1 MLIPVYQNIEEKV
14 LLKIFFPA
22 SLGIGRYLT
31 IKITRKMPDILFMF
45 NRAATPFSD
54 YPPSYSSTW
63 TSRAYSPLHGGSGS
77 SSAYS
82 GPETRTRTASGKN
95 KNIQVP
101 VKYV

>member
-1 MLIPVYQNIEEKV
+1 
-14 LLKIFFPA
+14 
-22 SLGIGRYLT
+22 
-31 IKITRKMPDILFMF
+31 MPDILFIF

-54 YPPSYSSTW
+54 CPPSYSSTW

-95 KNIQVP
+95 KIYKFLLSMYELTAEIVLELNDD
-101 VKYV
+101 